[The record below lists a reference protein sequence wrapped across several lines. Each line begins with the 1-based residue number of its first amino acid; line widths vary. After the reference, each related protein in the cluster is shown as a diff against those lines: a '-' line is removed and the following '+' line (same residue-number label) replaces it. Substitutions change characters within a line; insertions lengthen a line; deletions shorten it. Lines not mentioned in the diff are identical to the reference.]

1 MKKQIVTACALIAS
15 VAAFATSV
23 ESSNT
28 FGVLKIASTATAET
42 AAQLIIPVPWENVGT
57 STGTITAT
65 DYVLSTGRKAGDMLY
80 WYDNS
85 LQEPAY
91 KVWTIKSENG
101 SWEPTETYSIGEK
114 NYTVTAPEVGATIA
128 RGQAVILGLV
138 AGSTGDIYL
147 SGQYN
152 KNTVKV
158 PIYGPTTEQVKKF
171 YRVSTLIAPSSA
183 ATLDLNSES
192 VKFYDGDTELAT
204 DDTKKDKLAGDQ
216 IKLANGAVYT
226 FNQLVGKWTKKTT
239 NADFTSENVTIPM
252 GEGAWY
258 SRCNAGNISIE
269 W

>member
-28 FGVLKIASTATAET
+28 FGVLKIASTATAEKS
-42 AAQLIIPVPWENVGT
+42 AQLIIPVPWENVGT

-65 DYVLSTGRKAGDMLY
+65 DYVLSTGRKVGDMLY

-101 SWEPTETYSIGEK
+101 SWEAATTYSIGKES
-114 NYTVTAPEVGATIA
+114 YTVTAPDVGATIA

-158 PIYGPTTEQVKKF
+158 PIYGPTTEQVAKL
-171 YRVSTLIAPSSA
+171 YRVSTLIAPSQASEVDVN
-183 ATLDLNSES
+183 TL
-192 VKFYDGDTELAT
+192 KFYTLSNESYTEI
-204 DDTKKDKLAGDQ
+204 DDTSVLKGDYIRLADGTT
-216 IKLANGAVYT
+216 YT
-226 FNQLVGKWTKKTT
+226 YSKNIGKWYKEGEQGSLIT
-239 NADFTSENVTIPM
+239 ENLLIPS
-252 GEGAWY
+252 GQGAWY
-258 SRCNAGNISIE
+258 SRANAGTVYVE